1 MDDDRVHAE
10 WDDVMVHLLVCVRV
24 VENELAAAA
33 DTGAEAVERGN
44 GLLPGDAGVSDGLAV
59 LEAGGAGCGD
69 VLATLDEVGLEHD
82 THDHRG
88 GLRVALELARDV
100 LSDLE
105 LLDVLLRRVAVRAVD
120 LSVLLVREQ
129 S

>member
-59 LEAGGAGCGD
+59 LEAGGAGRGD

-82 THDHRG
+82 THDHGG
-88 GLRVALELARDV
+88 GLGVALELARDV

-120 LSVLLVREQ
+120 LCVLLV
-129 S
+129 